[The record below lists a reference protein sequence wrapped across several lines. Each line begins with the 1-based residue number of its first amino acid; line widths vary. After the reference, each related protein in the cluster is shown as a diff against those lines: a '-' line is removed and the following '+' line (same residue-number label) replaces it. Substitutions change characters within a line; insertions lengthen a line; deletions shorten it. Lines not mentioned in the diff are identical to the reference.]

1 MISVKGVSKKYGN
14 FYALNDVSLEIQ
26 KGEIV
31 ALLGPNGAGKTT
43 LMKIITCY
51 MPPTSGL
58 VSVADQATNS
68 DTVNIRKKIGY
79 LPENAPLYNELNI
92 IEYLGFVADAHLIPQ
107 SNKLESIEKVMVSCD
122 LTGKARQN
130 IGELSKGYRQRVGLA
145 AALIHDPEILILDEP
160 TSGLDPNQIAEIRN
174 LIKNIK
180 KEKTVLL
187 STHIMQEV
195 EALCDRIIVLNEGR
209 IIASGTENDLHGLIR
224 EKTYVTVQIEGSSA
238 GVPTL
243 LQQISGVEEVVVDRS
258 GNRITDIRI
267 RVSGDIDIRREVI
280 DMLTSNKYGLIG
292 IDRQTASLEEVF
304 TELTRKTEKN
314 N

>member
-58 VSVADQATNS
+58 VSIADQATNS